1 MKSGISMLC
10 GGGKNSLSESTNGS
24 QISNGKNIPK
34 SHSYVGLKPKL
45 KKVIGQLSLPTKNT
59 SCIQNSNSI

>member
-1 MKSGISMLC
+1 MLC

-34 SHSYVGLKPKL
+34 SYSNVGLKPKP

-59 SCIQNSNSI
+59 